1 MTTARPDGRPLLGF
15 GLPVSGSWATAA
27 NLTEIATS
35 AEDAGYDSLWT
46 FQRLLHPVGAQWG
59 SSYESVTD
67 PLIALGFVAALTQRV
82 RLGVAVLN
90 APFFTPI
97 QLAKQVAT
105 LDLVSR
111 GRLDVGLG
119 LGWAPEE
126 FAAVGV
132 PMEHRGRRTEEF
144 VRCLRHILV
153 DDQVSFHGEYYRVPL
168 STVAPKSVQRP
179 HPPILLGGS
188 VPAALRRVGRLADG
202 WISSSR
208 QDLSEIASA
217 ITVIKKAAT
226 AAGRDAEQLRIIV
239 RGVAKLSA
247 SSAGGA
253 SRRPLQ
259 GSASEIAGD
268 LERLA
273 EQGVTEVFLDPN
285 FDPEIGSP
293 SVDPAL
299 AMRTAQQLLAACA
312 PAS

>member
-1 MTTARPDGRPLLGF
+1 MTTARTLGRPLLGF

-35 AEDAGYDSLWT
+35 AEAAGYDSLWS

-59 SSYESVTD
+59 STYESVAD
-67 PLIALGFVAALTQRV
+67 PLITLGFVAAQTQRV

-90 APFFTPI
+90 APFFSPI
-97 QLAKQVAT
+97 QLAKQIAT
-105 LDLVSR
+105 LDLVSN

-132 PMEHRGRRTEEF
+132 PMQHRGRRTEEF
-144 VRCLRHILV
+144 IRCLRHILV
-153 DDQVSFHGEYYRVPL
+153 DDQVSFDGEFYHVPL
-168 STVAPKSVQRP
+168 STIEPKPVQRP
-179 HPPILLGGS
+179 QPPILLGGS
-188 VPAALRRVGRLADG
+188 VDAALRRVGRLADG

-208 QDLSEIASA
+208 QNLSDIGSAVRLIKDAAS
-217 ITVIKKAAT
+217 
-226 AAGRDAEQLRIIV
+226 AAGRDAEQLRIVV
-239 RGVAKLSA
+239 RGVAKLTA

-253 SRRPLQ
+253 SRKPLQ
-259 GSASEIAGD
+259 GNASDIAGD

-293 SVDPAL
+293 SVDPAAAML
-299 AMRTAQQLLAACA
+299 AARRLLEACA
-312 PAS
+312 PAA